1 MKIIVLYPLK
11 WKTDPE
17 QVICEAAAQKPDLI
31 ACIASPAL
39 ALDNARK
46 TLAEQYALVLHD
58 ELFRKWNKVVGNPKL
73 NAVTGVFAADS
84 LDFTEEERP
93 GHRYFDNVIDR
104 YLAISTEHGYIRA
117 DNIPHFDPDPND
129 PAYQK
134 NAKQRNR
141 AVIAHRERCAY
152 KKDVESDMHRKL
164 LVDENALFFGS
175 YPSDLVTNLSQLISV
190 SEQHA
195 TTDDCFAIFATK
207 RLESKIKINLLRDDI
222 YEITF

>member
-39 ALDNARK
+39 ELDNARK
-46 TLAEQYALVLHD
+46 TLAKQYALVLHD
-58 ELFRKWNKVVGNPKL
+58 ELFRKWNKEVGNPKW

-117 DNIPHFDPDPND
+117 DNVPHVVSKHN
-129 PAYQK
+129 
-134 NAKQRNR
+134 
-141 AVIAHRERCAY
+141 
-152 KKDVESDMHRKL
+152 KDSSKADLKRKEYTEDVVSDMNRVIREDK
-164 LVDENALFFGS
+164 NALFFGC
-175 YPSDLVTNLSQLISV
+175 YPSNLAAPISELSVQQHTGIDVFRVFASPQLTNHTHIKQLDLN
-190 SEQHA
+190 
-195 TTDDCFAIFATK
+195 
-207 RLESKIKINLLRDDI
+207 I
-222 YEITF
+222 YEIEIDK